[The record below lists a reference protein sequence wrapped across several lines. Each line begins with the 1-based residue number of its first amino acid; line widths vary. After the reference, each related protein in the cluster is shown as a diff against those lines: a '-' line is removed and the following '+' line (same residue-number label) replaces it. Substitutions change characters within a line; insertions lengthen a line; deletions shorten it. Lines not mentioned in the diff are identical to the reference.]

1 MFLSD
6 AVFDAHVKE
15 VPATAMLVS
24 DAAFDEHVKEV
35 LSEKMARDK
44 KRTDDISLKQE
55 VFDSLNALSLTS

>member
-1 MFLSD
+1 M
-6 AVFDAHVKE
+6 KE